1 MDEILQKLY
10 AVIQRIYLEDDI
22 PWVVGYSGGK
32 DSTAALQVVWNALSE
47 IPEEQRNKKTVHVVS
62 GIEPLTS

>member
-32 DSTAALQVVWNALSE
+32 DSTAALQVVWNALS
-47 IPEEQRNKKTVHVVS
+47 
-62 GIEPLTS
+62 